1 MTSNGPTPRAP
12 RGPRSTGG
20 ETVMEVSVER
30 DDDDPARPVVMHVA
44 GEVDALT
51 SATLRRELTLHM
63 GSHRPDLIVDLSR
76 VTFFDSTGL
85 SVLVRGVRQV
95 RERGGR
101 MELVVDQGR
110 VVDLLRLT
118 ALAEMF
124 RIHRTVEDA
133 RAVLAEEG

>member
-1 MTSNGPTPRAP
+1 
-12 RGPRSTGG
+12 
-20 ETVMEVSVER
+20 MEVSVER